1 MKSAYAPFSSHT
13 KYFTGKHKL
22 VIATVKWSNLLI
34 MVDTWR
40 ILHECSCFIEFIKRV
55 VEKR

>member
-1 MKSAYAPFSSHT
+1 MKNAYAPFSSHT

-34 MVDTWR
+34 MADT
-40 ILHECSCFIEFIKRV
+40 FK
-55 VEKR
+55 K